1 LIKGEN
7 MESQPTEN
15 EQWAV
20 IDLMGHAQTSGR
32 ISRPADW
39 GGLLRVDVPDG
50 DNYRTEYYG
59 MASIYSIKLV
69 SKEIASAYA
78 HRTYDAVSYDS
89 PIVTRE
95 QHENAV
101 RRFEQRNQELQEEL
115 SELRRRLTAVR
126 SLPEPLPLFQEEEQN

>member
-1 LIKGEN
+1 
-7 MESQPTEN
+7 METTEN
-15 EQWAV
+15 EQWAT

-50 DNYRTEYYG
+50 ADGQYRTEYYG

-69 SKEIASAYA
+69 SKEIACAYA
-78 HRTYDAVSYDS
+78 VRQYDAVAYDS

-95 QHENAV
+95 QHQALVERYERA
-101 RRFEQRNQELQEEL
+101 NQQLQSQVNELN
-115 SELRRRLTAVR
+115 RRLTAIHA
-126 SLPEPLPLFQEEEQN
+126 LPAGPDWSAGPGPDEDER